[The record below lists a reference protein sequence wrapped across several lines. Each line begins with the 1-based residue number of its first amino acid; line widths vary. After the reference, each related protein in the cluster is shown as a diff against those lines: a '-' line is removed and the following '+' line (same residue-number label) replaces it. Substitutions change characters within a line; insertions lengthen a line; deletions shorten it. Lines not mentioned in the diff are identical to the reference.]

1 MKKKQVNR
9 IKPIQKPGFF
19 MACAVFSLVT
29 IILYLC
35 PYKIQY
41 TQFILNQGRIQMFK
55 KITLF
60 TIFCLFILKIQTLW
74 AIESSSGIQIKNLID
89 TSSSW
94 NGDPINYPKG
104 AAKITSMLVQM
115 DPGAKTP
122 NHFHQVPSFGYILEG
137 EITVVCENQEHK
149 KFTQGDIVIEVINKT
164 HYGYNSGSLPAKF
177 IVFYLGTDDLK
188 NTIIQAK

>member
-41 TQFILNQGRIQMFK
+41 TQIIHNQGRIQMFK
-55 KITLF
+55 NISLF
-60 TIFCLFILKIQTLW
+60 TIFCLFILNSQALW
-74 AIESSSGIQIKNLID
+74 AIESSSGIQIENLID

-115 DPGAKTP
+115 DPGAKP
-122 NHFHQVPSFGYILEG
+122 QI
-137 EITVVCENQEHK
+137 I
-149 KFTQGDIVIEVINKT
+149 
-164 HYGYNSGSLPAKF
+164 F
-177 IVFYLGTDDLK
+177 IKYPLLAIF
-188 NTIIQAK
+188 

>member
-1 MKKKQVNR
+1 
-9 IKPIQKPGFF
+9 
-19 MACAVFSLVT
+19 VFSLVT

-177 IVFYLGTDDLK
+177 IVFYLGTDDMK
-188 NTIIQAK
+188 NIIIKDRLSYK